1 LVDTYVVE
9 NCLFDVQRR
18 ETFYTAAAAAI
29 TALSVVPP

>member
-1 LVDTYVVE
+1 MNAIFGRYL
-9 NCLFDVQRR
+9 NVQRQR